1 MSTPIEVPTMK
12 ALVIG
17 AGFGGIAAALR
28 LRAKGYEVSLID
40 RCAGLGGRAQVF
52 ERGGFRH
59 DAGPTVITAP
69 FLFEELFALFG
80 ERFEDHVHLVPLTPW
95 YRFHFSDNTQF
106 DYGGTLD
113 ETLAEIARIE
123 PGDCAGYRS
132 LLVQSEKIFN
142 VGFLQLSAVPFH
154 RFSAMLKQIP
164 ALLRLRSHDTV
175 WQLVCRHLKN
185 PKLRQA
191 FSIQPLLVGGNPFD
205 TTSIYGLIHYLE
217 RAHGVHFA
225 MGGTAAITAA
235 LSGLMTRHGIDVRLN
250 TTVRRIDVDD
260 GVASGV
266 TLVDGSSI
274 AADVIV
280 SNADPAH
287 LYGSM
292 IRPEDQAAS
301 ARLKLA
307 TAEFSMGLF
316 VLYFGT
322 TRQYPDVAHHTIWLG
337 ERYRELLADIF
348 HDKVLSKDFS
358 LYLHRPTATDPS
370 FAPAGCDSFY
380 VLCPVPNL
388 KGAIDWAIEG
398 PRLQAR
404 IVAALDQTILPG
416 LGGCITSDFCMTP
429 EDFRSDYLSAHGA
442 GFSVAPLF
450 RQSAWFRFHN
460 RAEGIRNLYLVGAG
474 THPGAGLPG
483 VLCSAKVLDALVPSA
498 HAAAQLSAGRSAT
511 PALQSADL
519 VLSRKGK
526 SFHWARRWMSSS
538 RAARATRLYG
548 FCRYVDDIADE
559 GCAGQDPRAALAL
572 IAQDIASGASQDP
585 IIADALALM
594 RECRI
599 QPALVLT
606 FIDGIRS
613 DLDPVRMTD
622 EAALLCY
629 CYQAAGTVG
638 AMMCRVLDCDDPAAL
653 RHAIDLGMA
662 MQLTNICRDVAE
674 DAAVGRRY
682 LPASMVG
689 DLAPQALVDP
699 APALQPGLQTCIGE
713 LLDTADRYYRSGE
726 AGLAHLPVGARCSIL
741 VAARVYRAIG
751 TQLRGCG
758 NAYWLGRTVVPQQTK
773 RRVTWR
779 ALLSTPFMP
788 RFWLPTR
795 HHDAALHGAL
805 SAFLGA
811 EPPLESRRA

>member
-1 MSTPIEVPTMK
+1 MK

-52 ERGGFRH
+52 ERDGFKH

-80 ERFEDHVHLVPLTPW
+80 EKFEDHVKLVPLTPW

-106 DYGGTLD
+106 DYGGTLA

-123 PGDCAGYRS
+123 PSDCDGYRS
-132 LLVQSEKIFN
+132 LLAQSEKIFN

-154 RFSAMLKQIP
+154 RFGAMVKQIP

-235 LSGLMTRHGIDVRLN
+235 LGALMARHGIEVKLN
-250 TTVRRIDVDD
+250 TTVRQVHVDN
-260 GVASGV
+260 GVATGV
-266 TLVDGSSI
+266 TLVDGDLV

-287 LYGSM
+287 LYGAM
-292 IRPEDQAAS
+292 IQPEAQAAS

-307 TAEFSMGLF
+307 TSAFSMGLF

-348 HDKVLSKDFS
+348 HDKILSEDFS
-358 LYLHRPTATDPS
+358 LYLHRPTATDTS
-370 FAPAGCDSFY
+370 FAPEGCDSFY

-388 KGAIDWAIEG
+388 KGLVDWAVEG

-404 IVAALDQTILPG
+404 IVAALERTILPG
-416 LGGCITSDFCMTP
+416 LGACITSDFYMTP
-429 EDFRSDYLSAHGA
+429 ENFRNDYLSAYGA

-483 VLCSAKVLDALVPSA
+483 VLCSAKVMDSLVPSA
-498 HAAAQLSAGRSAT
+498 NAAARHTSARSPT
-511 PALQSADL
+511 TALQNADL
-519 VLSRKGK
+519 VLSRKGR
-526 SFHWARRWMSSS
+526 SFHWARRWMAPAHAS
-538 RAARATRLYG
+538 RATRLYG
-548 FCRYVDDIADE
+548 FCRYVDDLADE
-559 GCAGQDPRAALAL
+559 DCPGQDPRTALTL
-572 IAQDIASGASQDP
+572 VAQGIASGASQNP
-585 IIADALALM
+585 IVTDAIALM
-594 RECRI
+594 RECNI
-599 QPALVLT
+599 QPAMILT
-606 FIDGIRS
+606 FIDGITS
-613 DLDPVRMTD
+613 DLGTVRMAD
-622 EAALLCY
+622 EGALLRY

-638 AMMCRVLDCDDPAAL
+638 SMMCRVLGCADPAAL
-653 RHAIDLGMA
+653 RHAVDLGIA
-662 MQLTNICRDVAE
+662 MQLTNICRDVAA
-674 DAAVGRRY
+674 DAAAGRRY
-682 LPASMVG
+682 LPATLIG
-689 DLAPQALVDP
+689 DVAPQELVDP
-699 APALQPGLQTCIGE
+699 ALSLQPRLQACIDH

-726 AGLAHLPVGARCSIL
+726 AGLAHLPIGARCSIL

-751 TQLRGCG
+751 TRLLQHGS
-758 NAYWLGRTVVPQQTK
+758 AYWLGRTVVP
-773 RRVTWR
+773 RRSKALVTLR
-779 ALLSTPFMP
+779 ALLLTPLLP
-788 RFWLPTR
+788 GFWVPAR
-795 HHDAALHGAL
+795 HHDSTLHGAL
-805 SAFLGA
+805 SELLSTDASLR
-811 EPPLESRRA
+811 SQHV

>member
-1 MSTPIEVPTMK
+1 MK
-12 ALVIG
+12 AIVVG

-52 ERGGFRH
+52 ERDGFKH

-80 ERFEDHVHLVPLTPW
+80 EKFEDRVELVPLTPW

-106 DYGGTLD
+106 DYGGTLE

-123 PGDCAGYRS
+123 PADCDGYRS

-154 RFSAMLKQIP
+154 RFGKMLKQIP
-164 ALLRLRSHDTV
+164 ALLRLRSQETV
-175 WQLVCRHLKN
+175 WQLVSRHLKN

-225 MGGTAAITAA
+225 MGGTAAITQA
-235 LSGLMTRHGIDVRLN
+235 LGSLMDRHGIDVQLN
-250 TTVRRIDVDD
+250 TTVRRIDVVD
-260 GVASGV
+260 GVATGV
-266 TLVDGSSI
+266 TLDSGSTI
-274 AADVIV
+274 EADVIV
-280 SNADPAH
+280 SNADPAY
-287 LYGSM
+287 LYGNM
-292 IRPEDQAAS
+292 IRPEDQAPS

-322 TRQYPDVAHHTIWLG
+322 TRQYPEVAHHTIWLG

-348 HDKVLSKDFS
+348 HDKILSEDFS

-370 FAPAGCDSFY
+370 FAPSGCDSFY

-388 KGAIDWAIEG
+388 KGAIDWAVQG
-398 PRLQAR
+398 PLLQAR
-404 IVAALDQTILPG
+404 IVSALEKTILPG
-416 LGGCITSDFCMTP
+416 LGDCITSDFYMTP
-429 EDFRSDYLSAHGA
+429 ENFRSDYLSAHGA

-498 HAAAQLSAGRSAT
+498 NAAQRDAVARA
-511 PALQSADL
+511 PMYALQGADL
-519 VLSRKGK
+519 ALSRKGR
-526 SFHWARRWMSSS
+526 SFHWARRWMTSTH
-538 RAARATRLYG
+538 AARATRLYG
-548 FCRYVDDIADE
+548 FCRYVDDLADE
-559 GCAGQDPRAALAL
+559 ACAGQDPRTALGL
-572 IAQDIASGASQDP
+572 VVQGVNSGTSQNP
-585 IIADALALM
+585 IVADAIVLM
-594 RECRI
+594 RECGI
-599 QPALVLT
+599 QPTLILT
-606 FIDGIRS
+606 FIDGITS
-613 DLDPVRMTD
+613 DLDNVRIAD
-622 EAALLCY
+622 EGALLRY

-638 AMMCRVLDCDDPAAL
+638 SMMSRVLGCADPVAV
-653 RHAIDLGMA
+653 RHAVDLGIA
-662 MQLTNICRDVAE
+662 MQLTNICRDVAA
-674 DAAVGRRY
+674 DAAAGRVY
-682 LPASMVG
+682 LPASLIGNVEPR
-689 DLAPQALVDP
+689 DLVDP
-699 APALQPGLQTCIGE
+699 APALQPRLQACIDN
-713 LLDTADRYYRSGE
+713 LLDTADRYYSSGE
-726 AGLAHLPVGARCSIL
+726 AGLAHLPFGARCSIL

-751 TQLRGCG
+751 TRLRQHG
-758 NAYWLGRTVVPQQTK
+758 NAYWLGRTVVPQRTK
-773 RRVTWR
+773 NLLTAK
-779 ALLSTPFMP
+779 ALLSTPFLP
-788 RFWLPTR
+788 GFWVPAR
-795 HHDAALHGAL
+795 QHDATLHSAL
-805 SAFLGA
+805 SPFLGTDA
-811 EPPLESRRA
+811 PSKSQHV

>member
-1 MSTPIEVPTMK
+1 MK

-28 LRAKGYEVSLID
+28 LRAKGYEVALID

-52 ERGGFRH
+52 ERGGFKH

-80 ERFEDHVHLVPLTPW
+80 EKFEDHVKLVPLTPW
-95 YRFHFSDNTQF
+95 YRFHFSDNSHF

-113 ETLAEIARIE
+113 ETLAEIARID

-142 VGFLQLSAVPFH
+142 VGFVQLSAVPFH
-154 RFSAMLKQIP
+154 RFGAMFRQIP

-235 LSGLMTRHGIDVRLN
+235 LGALMARHGIDVKLN
-250 TTVRRIDVDD
+250 TTVHRVNVDE
-260 GVASGV
+260 GVAHGV
-266 TLVDGSSI
+266 ILADGSSI

-280 SNADPAH
+280 SDADPAH
-287 LYGSM
+287 LYTEM
-292 IRPEDQAAS
+292 IRAEEQAPS

-307 TAEFSMGLF
+307 AAEFSMGLF

-348 HDKVLSKDFS
+348 HHKVLSEDFS
-358 LYLHRPTATDPS
+358 LYLHRPTATDAS
-370 FAPAGCDSFY
+370 FAPTGCDSFY

-388 KGAIDWAIEG
+388 KGAIDWAVEG

-404 IVAALDQTILPG
+404 IVAALEATILPG
-416 LGGCITSDFCMTP
+416 LSDCITAAFHKTP
-429 EDFRSDYLSAHGA
+429 ENFRSDYLSAHGA
-442 GFSVAPLF
+442 GFSVSPLF

-483 VLCSAKVLDALVPSA
+483 VLCSAKVMDALVPSA
-498 HAAAQLSAGRSAT
+498 HIAAQRLPGRDQT
-511 PALQSADL
+511 PALQDADL

-526 SFHWARRWMSSS
+526 SFHWARRWMAPGH
-538 RAARATRLYG
+538 AARATRLYG

-559 GCAGQDPRAALAL
+559 GIAGQDPRAALAS
-572 IAQDIASGASQDP
+572 IAQDFAGGASQNT
-585 IIADALALM
+585 IVADAIALT
-594 RECRI
+594 RECHI
-599 QPALVLT
+599 PTLLILT
-606 FIDGIRS
+606 FIDGITS
-613 DLDPVRMTD
+613 DLDTVCLAD
-622 EAALLCY
+622 ESALIRY
-629 CYQAAGTVG
+629 CYKAAGTVG
-638 AMMCRVLDCDDPAAL
+638 SMMCRVLGCDDPAAL
-653 RHAIDLGMA
+653 RHAVDLGIA
-662 MQLTNICRDVAE
+662 MQLTNICRDVAV
-674 DAAVGRRY
+674 DAAASRRY
-682 LPASMVG
+682 LPASIIG
-689 DLAPQALVDP
+689 DLAPQELIN
-699 APALQPGLQTCIGE
+699 PALLLQPRLKACIDE

-751 TQLRGCG
+751 TRLRQHD
-758 NAYWLGRTVVPQQTK
+758 NAYWLGRIVVPRRTK
-773 RRVTWR
+773 SLVTLQ
-779 ALLSTPFMP
+779 ALLSTPLRP
-788 RFWLPTR
+788 RFWLPAR
-795 HHDAALHGAL
+795 RHDAALHSAL
-805 SAFLGA
+805 SSLRGA
-811 EPPLESRRA
+811 EASHQSGHV